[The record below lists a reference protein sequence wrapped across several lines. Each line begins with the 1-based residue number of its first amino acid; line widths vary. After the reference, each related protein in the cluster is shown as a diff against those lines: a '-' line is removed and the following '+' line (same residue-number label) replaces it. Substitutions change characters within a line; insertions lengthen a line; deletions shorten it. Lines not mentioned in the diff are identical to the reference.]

1 MLVFQSSSTSDSMAT
16 PLNGTENKFKTCVR
30 MMEMWTWSGSI
41 IVPNMQKYFLK
52 MEILKK
58 EEGM

>member
-1 MLVFQSSSTSDSMAT
+1 MAT

-41 IVPNMQKYFLK
+41 IVPNILQKYFLK